1 MFVITRLG
9 NNTDKNL
16 AGFIESVL
24 LSVPLILFLPE
35 FDSAKLIKHSK
46 EKKQLY
52 LLFWIPKPWCGSLV
66 ALAVLTNRQSLG
78 L

>member
-46 EKKQLY
+46 EKKTTT
-52 LLFWIPKPWCGSLV
+52 LFTILDPKTMMWVFGSFGR
-66 ALAVLTNRQSLG
+66 AH
-78 L
+78 